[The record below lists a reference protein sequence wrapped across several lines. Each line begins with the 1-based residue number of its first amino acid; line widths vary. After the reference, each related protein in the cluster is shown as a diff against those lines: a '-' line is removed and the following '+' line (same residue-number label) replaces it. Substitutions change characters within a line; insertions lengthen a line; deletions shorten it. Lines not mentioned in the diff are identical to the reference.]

1 MLRDLSGDRRADA
14 GQRHCLSR
22 GRRRR
27 FRLHHRVEWQ
37 RDGRDCQQR
46 SRNNRRRM
54 RERLEHPCGRALRGY
69 HDKDCQ
75 LRLVHDADAVHSSCH
90 HSTAG
95 GDGIG
100 PDQQDIGFRSRTPRN
115 EERPAI
121 AIKALAA
128 GRRRNNGSLG
138 EKGVAAIEF
147 ALIAPVM
154 FLWLLGMVQFGL
166 TVGNYVMLTNAASVG
181 AMQFAISRSD
191 TTPYTDTVSA
201 IKTAAPALTPASL
214 TITLSVNG
222 TACATDSAC
231 STALTAAAPSSGGSL
246 QPAAVTVAYPCGSQ
260 LTWYNFWTSTCQLTS
275 TMTEGV
281 Q

>member
-1 MLRDLSGDRRADA
+1 MRRSLECSGPYLAIA
-14 GQRHCLSR
+14 ESMP
-22 GRRRR
+22 
-27 FRLHHRVEWQ
+27 VSATAYAEI
-37 RDGRDCQQR
+37 
-46 SRNNRRRM
+46 
-54 RERLEHPCGRALRGY
+54 
-69 HDKDCQ
+69 
-75 LRLVHDADAVHSSCH
+75 DADASARIITLNGSGTGMTVSSAAAIIADSCATGSNAPLAVPCGTITTRPPTTAFHEADPLCQHSA
-90 HSTAG
+90 AG
-95 GDGIG
+95 GDGEAAST
-100 PDQQDIGFRSRTPRN
+100 RHRLRM
-115 EERPAI
+115 
-121 AIKALAA
+121 AIKPLTA

-138 EKGVAAIEF
+138 EKGIAAIEF
-147 ALIAPVM
+147 ALIAPV
-154 FLWLLGMVQFGL
+154 LLLLLLGMVQFGL
-166 TVGNYVMLTNAASVG
+166 TVGNYVMLINAASVG

-201 IKTAAPALTPASL
+201 IKSAAPTLTPANL
-214 TITLSVNG
+214 TITFSVNG